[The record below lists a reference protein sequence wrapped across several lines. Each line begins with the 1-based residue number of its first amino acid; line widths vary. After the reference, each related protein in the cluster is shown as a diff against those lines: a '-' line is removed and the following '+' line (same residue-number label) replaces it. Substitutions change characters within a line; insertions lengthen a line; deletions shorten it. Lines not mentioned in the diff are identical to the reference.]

1 MQSYNS
7 SCNIVLR
14 QKYENHEEVDLA
26 KHKKDESLAIIMVTI
41 KQKVLATAK
50 KAYEEKLMAGTSGNM
65 SIYCSETGQMAITPS
80 SYDYSIMEE
89 KDIVV
94 IDLDGNIL
102 EGCHKPSSEWKMH
115 AEIYKHL
122 PHVKAVV
129 HTHSPY
135 ATSFAV
141 NHQEIPVVLIE
152 MVPFLKGKLEVSP
165 YATQGSAQVGL
176 NAVPI
181 LERKN
186 ACLLAN
192 HGVVAVGEII
202 ESAYINAV
210 YVEDTAKIY
219 HMALTAGVPVTIPE
233 FTE

>member
-1 MQSYNS
+1 MI
-7 SCNIVLR
+7 IVL
-14 QKYENHEEVDLA
+14 EL
-26 KHKKDESLAIIMVTI
+26 

-50 KAYEEKLMAGTSGNM
+50 KAYAEKLMAGTSGNL
-65 SIYCSETGQMAITPS
+65 SIYCPETEKMAITPS
-80 SYDYSIMEE
+80 SYDYTIMEE

-94 IDLDGNIL
+94 IDLEGNIL
-102 EGCHKPSSEWKMH
+102 EGCHKPSSEWRMH

-122 PHVKAVV
+122 PHVKAIV

-152 MVPFLKGKLEVSP
+152 MVPFIKGKVEVSP

-181 LERKN
+181 LKLKN
-186 ACLLAN
+186 ACLMAN
-192 HGVVAVGEII
+192 HGVIAVGETM
-202 ESAYINAV
+202 ESAYINGV
-210 YVEDTAKIY
+210 YVEDAAKIY
-219 HMALTAGVPVTIPE
+219 HMALTVGTPVVIPE
-233 FTE
+233 FK

>member
-1 MQSYNS
+1 M
-7 SCNIVLR
+7 R
-14 QKYENHEEVDLA
+14 DLTYLKQA
-26 KHKKDESLAIIMVTI
+26 VVT
-41 KQKVLATAK
+41 TAR

-65 SIYCSETGQMAITPS
+65 SAYCPEEKLMAITPS

-94 IDLDGNIL
+94 IDFEGNVV
-102 EGCHKPSSEWKMH
+102 EGCHRPSSEWKMH

-122 PHVKAVV
+122 PRVGAVV

-135 ATSFAV
+135 ATCFAV
-141 NHQEIPVVLIE
+141 NHQEIPVILIE
-152 MVPFLKGKLEVSP
+152 MIPFLKGKLEVSR
-165 YATQGSAQVGL
+165 YAEQGSAEVGL

-186 ACLLAN
+186 ACLMAN
-192 HGVVAVGEII
+192 HGVVAVGGTME
-202 ESAYINAV
+202 EAYINSV

-219 HMALTAGVPVTIPE
+219 HMALSAGQPVVIPGYE
-233 FTE
+233 EEK

>member
-1 MQSYNS
+1 MEELA
-7 SCNIVLR
+7 VLKR
-14 QKYENHEEVDLA
+14 
-26 KHKKDESLAIIMVTI
+26 S
-41 KQKVLATAK
+41 VLETAK
-50 KAYEEKLMAGTSGNM
+50 KAYRGKLMAGTSGNM
-65 SIYCSETGQMAITPS
+65 SMYYREKGWMVITPS
-80 SYDYSIMEE
+80 SYDYEIMEE

-94 IDLDGNIL
+94 TDLEGQVV
-102 EGCHKPSSEWKMH
+102 EGCHMPSSEWRMH

-152 MVPFLKGKLEVSP
+152 MIPFLKGKLEVSP
-165 YATQGSAQVGL
+165 YAAQGSAQVGL

-186 ACLLAN
+186 ACLMAN
-192 HGVVAVGEII
+192 HGVVAVGETM
-202 ESAYINAV
+202 EAAYVNSV
-210 YVEDTAKIY
+210 YVEDTARIY
-219 HMALTAGVPVTIPE
+219 HMALQSGNPIVIPGYE
-233 FTE
+233 E